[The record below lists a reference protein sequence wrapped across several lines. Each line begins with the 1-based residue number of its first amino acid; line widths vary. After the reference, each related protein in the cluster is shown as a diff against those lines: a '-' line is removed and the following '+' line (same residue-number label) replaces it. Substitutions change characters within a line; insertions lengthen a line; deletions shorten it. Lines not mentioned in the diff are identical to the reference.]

1 MYFINTGEH
10 AMKSTLPS
18 TIFASTT
25 SAATIFA
32 EATMAAAALV
42 CLALPAQVWA
52 AGSDISPARNVQIDS
67 FAVGKKAIEDK
78 KWQQAVDAFNKV
90 VVVDPTNADAYNYL
104 GFANRWLD
112 KYPEA
117 FAAYNKALTLEPT
130 HKGALNYSGIA
141 YLKSGQKAKA
151 QEQLAKLTQ
160 LCAQC
165 EETTQLA
172 QAIASAP

>member
-1 MYFINTGEH
+1 MYFIETGAH
-10 AMKSTLPS
+10 PMKSTH
-18 TIFASTT
+18 TSTT
-25 SAATIFA
+25 LAATIFA
-32 EATMAAAALV
+32 EATLAAAVLG
-42 CLALPAQVWA
+42 CLALTAP
-52 AGSDISPARNVQIDS
+52 GE
-67 FAVGKKAIEDK
+67 G
-78 KWQQAVDAFNKV
+78 
-90 VVVDPTNADAYNYL
+90 
-104 GFANRWLD
+104 RWLD

>member
-1 MYFINTGEH
+1 
-10 AMKSTLPS
+10 MKSS
-18 TIFASTT
+18 IT
-25 SAATIFA
+25 SSLLT
-32 EATMAAAALV
+32 AAALSY
-42 CLALPAQVWA
+42 LAVSAQVWA
-52 AGSDISPARNVQIDS
+52 ADTDSTPARNVQIDS

-78 KWQQAVDAFNKV
+78 KWQQAVDAFSKV
-90 VVVDPTNADAYNYL
+90 VAADPKNADAYNYL

-117 FAAYNKALTLEPT
+117 FAAYNKALALDPT

-141 YLKSGQKAKA
+141 YLNSGQKAKA
-151 QEQLAKLTQ
+151 QEQLAKLAQ

-172 QAIASAP
+172 QAIANAP

>member
-1 MYFINTGEH
+1 
-10 AMKSTLPS
+10 MKSTL
-18 TIFASTT
+18 T
-25 SAATIFA
+25 SSFTSSLL
-32 EATMAAAALV
+32 TAAALS
-42 CLALPAQVWA
+42 CLALTTQVWA
-52 AGSDISPARNVQIDS
+52 AGNDSTPARNVQIDS

-78 KWQQAVDAFNKV
+78 KWQQAIDAFNKV
-90 VVVDPTNADAYNYL
+90 VVVDPSNADAYNYL

-117 FAAYNKALTLEPT
+117 FAAYDKALSLNPA

-141 YLKSGQKAKA
+141 YLKSGQKPKA

>member
-1 MYFINTGEH
+1 M
-10 AMKSTLPS
+10 SS
-18 TIFASTT
+18 IFT
-25 SAATIFA
+25 SRITSSLF
-32 EATMAAAALV
+32 TVAALS
-42 CLALPAQVWA
+42 CLALTTQVWA
-52 AGSDISPARNVQIDS
+52 ADTDSTPVRNAQIDS
-67 FAVGKKAIEDK
+67 FAIGKKAIEDK

-90 VVVDPTNADAYNYL
+90 VAADPKNADAFNYL

-117 FAAYNKALTLEPT
+117 FAAYNKALALDPA

-151 QEQLAKLTQ
+151 QEQLAKLSQ

>member
-1 MYFINTGEH
+1 MYFIETGAH
-10 AMKSTLPS
+10 PMKSTH
-18 TIFASTT
+18 TSTT
-25 SAATIFA
+25 FTATTFTATIFA
-32 EATMAAAALV
+32 EATLAAAALG
-42 CLALPAQVWA
+42 CLALTAQVWA

-90 VVVDPTNADAYNYL
+90 VVVDPSNADAYNYL

-130 HKGALNYSGIA
+130 HKGALNYSALPISRA
-141 YLKSGQKAKA
+141 AKKPKPKS
-151 QEQLAKLTQ
+151 
-160 LCAQC
+160 
-165 EETTQLA
+165 
-172 QAIASAP
+172 SWPS